1 MKKSGKI
8 IIATA
13 VCTHFNA
20 GELTVIDQGCVAQ
33 DASPEVFFG
42 AQRNERIRAFLGQI
56 AA

>member
-33 DASPEVFFG
+33 DAPPEVFFG